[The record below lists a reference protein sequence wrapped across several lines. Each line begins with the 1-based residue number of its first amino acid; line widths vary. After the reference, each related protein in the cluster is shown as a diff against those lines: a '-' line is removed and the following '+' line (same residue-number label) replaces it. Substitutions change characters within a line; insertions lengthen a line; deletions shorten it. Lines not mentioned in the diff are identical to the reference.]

1 MKGDVESVALSVSSA
16 TAIRKYPSTRSLR
29 LPVLTPLRR
38 SHDQVATSAL
48 VITRLVP
55 LLVLNSLTLQLAKR
69 DDFAENVS
77 LDFKFQS
84 QCSTSTEMKYY
95 DSVLDLI
102 GHTPLIKLERLNKGV
117 KPLVLAKMENLNPGF
132 SVKDRIGVSMI
143 EAAER
148 EGILK
153 PGGTIVE
160 ATSGNTG
167 IGLAIA
173 AAVKGYKCI
182 FVMTDKA
189 SVEKSRYLKALGADV
204 VITPVSAKP
213 GTPDH
218 YVSTARRIA
227 AETPNSFYPD
237 QYSHPANPEAH
248 YQTTGPE
255 LWEQTEGNIT
265 HFVSG
270 IGTGG
275 TISGT
280 GKFLKEK
287 NPNIK
292 VIGADPFGSI
302 YKTYKD
308 TGKIPE
314 TTPYLVEGI
323 GQEVLPANAHMQY
336 VDEVLNV
343 SDHDSFETARQL
355 GRVEGIFCGG
365 STGTNCAAALR
376 VARDLDENATV
387 VFIVCDTGEHY
398 LSKFHSDEWMKEK
411 RLLEPQKITAGLI
424 CETKGAHSPK
434 DLVVV
439 APTERVAAALAK
451 MNEMGLT
458 QIPVLEDGKSVG
470 SLRENHLLSKV
481 FNDRDLLEAPVSKVM
496 DKGFPIV
503 GVDDDVN
510 QVTRKLRIHPA
521 VLIEEYGRITGIITR
536 HDMLDT
542 SDGDGN

>member
-1 MKGDVESVALSVSSA
+1 MDYYEDVLG
-16 TAIRKYPSTRSLR
+16 
-29 LPVLTPLRR
+29 
-38 SHDQVATSAL
+38 L
-48 VITRLVP
+48 V
-55 LLVLNSLTLQLAKR
+55 
-69 DDFAENVS
+69 
-77 LDFKFQS
+77 
-84 QCSTSTEMKYY
+84 
-95 DSVLDLI
+95 
-102 GHTPLIKLERLNKGV
+102 GHTPLVKLNQLNKGL
-117 KPLVLAKMENLNPGF
+117 KPLILAKMENLNPGF
-132 SVKDRIGVSMI
+132 SVKDRIGISMI
-143 EAAER
+143 QAAEL
-148 EGILK
+148 EGKLK

-248 YQTTGPE
+248 YRTTGPE
-255 LWEQTEGNIT
+255 LWDQTEGKIT

-280 GKFLKEK
+280 GRYLKER
-287 NPNIK
+287 NSNIR
-292 VIGADPFGSI
+292 VIGADPIGSI
-302 YKTYKD
+302 YKTYKE

-323 GQEVLPANAHMQY
+323 GQEVLPGNAHMQY
-336 VDEVLNV
+336 VDEVMNI
-343 SDHDSFETARQL
+343 SDAESFDTARQL

-376 VARDLDENATV
+376 VSRDLDRDAIV

-398 LSKFHSDEWMKEK
+398 LTKFHSDEWMKEK

-424 CETKGAHSPK
+424 SETKGARSPK
-434 DLVVV
+434 SLVVV
-439 APTERVAAALAK
+439 GPGDRVSVALSK
-451 MNEMGLT
+451 MNELGLT
-458 QIPVLEDGKSVG
+458 QIPVLDDGKSVG
-470 SLRENHLLSKV
+470 SLREGHLLSKV
-481 FNDRDLLEAPVSKVM
+481 FNDRDLLEGPVSKVM
-496 DKGFPIV
+496 EKGFPTV
-503 GVDDDVN
+503 EVDADVN
-510 QVTRKLRIHPA
+510 VVTRKLRTSPA

-536 HDMLDT
+536 HDVLDMT
-542 SDGDGN
+542 GNDRK

>member
-1 MKGDVESVALSVSSA
+1 MSLLSWLVDRYSSHKKA
-16 TAIRKYPSTRSLR
+16 DMDYY
-29 LPVLTPLRR
+29 
-38 SHDQVATSAL
+38 
-48 VITRLVP
+48 
-55 LLVLNSLTLQLAKR
+55 
-69 DDFAENVS
+69 ENV
-77 LDFKFQS
+77 LG
-84 QCSTSTEMKYY
+84 
-95 DSVLDLI
+95 LI
-102 GHTPLIKLERLNKGV
+102 GHTPLVKLHRLNKGL
-117 KPLVLAKMENLNPGF
+117 KPLILAKMENLNPGF
-132 SVKDRIGVSMI
+132 SVKDRIGISMI
-143 EAAER
+143 DTAER
-148 EGILK
+148 AGILK

-173 AAVKGYKCI
+173 ASVRGYKCI

-248 YQTTGPE
+248 YRTTGPE
-255 LWEQTEGNIT
+255 LWEQTEGKIT

-280 GKFLKEK
+280 GRFLKEK
-287 NPNIK
+287 NSEIK

-376 VARDLDENATV
+376 VARDLDENAIV

-458 QIPVLEDGKSVG
+458 QIPVLEDGRSVG

-542 SDGDGN
+542 ADGDGN

>member
-1 MKGDVESVALSVSSA
+1 MSFLSWLVDRYSSHKK
-16 TAIRKYPSTRSLR
+16 TDMDYY
-29 LPVLTPLRR
+29 
-38 SHDQVATSAL
+38 
-48 VITRLVP
+48 
-55 LLVLNSLTLQLAKR
+55 
-69 DDFAENVS
+69 ENV
-77 LDFKFQS
+77 LGL
-84 QCSTSTEMKYY
+84 
-95 DSVLDLI
+95 V
-102 GHTPLIKLERLNKGV
+102 GHTPLVKLNRLNKGL
-117 KPLVLAKMENLNPGF
+117 KPLILAKMENLNPGF
-132 SVKDRIGVSMI
+132 SVKDRIGISMI
-143 EAAER
+143 DAAER
-148 EGILK
+148 AGILK
-153 PGGTIVE
+153 SGGTIVE

-173 AAVKGYKCI
+173 ASVRGYKCI

-248 YQTTGPE
+248 YRTTGPE
-255 LWEQTEGNIT
+255 LWEQTEGKIT

-280 GKFLKEK
+280 GRFLKEK
-287 NPNIK
+287 NSEIK

-376 VARDLDENATV
+376 VARDLDENAIV

-458 QIPVLEDGKSVG
+458 QIPVLEDGRSVG

-542 SDGDGN
+542 AGGDGN

>member
-1 MKGDVESVALSVSSA
+1 MNYRQSVLEL
-16 TAIRKYPSTRSLR
+16 IGN
-29 LPVLTPLRR
+29 TPLVKINRINKG
-38 SHDQVATSAL
+38 L
-48 VITRLVP
+48 
-55 LLVLNSLTLQLAKR
+55 K
-69 DDFAENVS
+69 
-77 LDFKFQS
+77 
-84 QCSTSTEMKYY
+84 
-95 DSVLDLI
+95 
-102 GHTPLIKLERLNKGV
+102 PLI
-117 KPLVLAKMENLNPGF
+117 LAKMENLNPGF
-132 SVKDRIGVSMI
+132 SVKDRIGISMI
-143 EAAER
+143 NAAER
-148 EGILK
+148 EGKLK

-173 AAVKGYKCI
+173 ASVRGYKCI

-189 SVEKSRYLKALGADV
+189 SAEKSRYLKALGADV

-248 YQTTGPE
+248 YRTTGPE
-255 LWEQTEGNIT
+255 LWEQTEGKIT

-287 NPNIK
+287 DRNVK

-302 YKTYKD
+302 YKTYKE

-323 GQEVLPANAHMQY
+323 GQEVLPGNAHLQY
-336 VDEVLNV
+336 VDEIINIT
-343 SDHDSFETARQL
+343 DRESFEAARQL
-355 GRVEGIFCGG
+355 SRVEGIFCGG
-365 STGTNCAAALR
+365 STGTNAAAALR
-376 VARDLDENATV
+376 VARDLDENAVV

-398 LSKFHSDEWMKEK
+398 LTKFHSDEWMKEK

-424 CETKGAHSPK
+424 SETKSKAAPQDLISAAPNDSVGA
-434 DLVVV
+434 V
-439 APTERVAAALAK
+439 LAK

-458 QIPVLEDGKSVG
+458 QLPVLEDGKPVG
-470 SLRENHLLSKV
+470 SLRENHLLTKV
-481 FNDRDLLEAPVSKVM
+481 FNDRDLLEARVGDVM
-496 DKGFPIV
+496 EKSFPTV
-503 GVDDDVN
+503 DVDDDVN
-510 QVTRKLRIHPA
+510 IVSRKLRTSPA

-536 HDMLDT
+536 LDLLDM
-542 SDGDGN
+542 SENGQ

>member
-1 MKGDVESVALSVSSA
+1 
-16 TAIRKYPSTRSLR
+16 
-29 LPVLTPLRR
+29 
-38 SHDQVATSAL
+38 
-48 VITRLVP
+48 
-55 LLVLNSLTLQLAKR
+55 
-69 DDFAENVS
+69 
-77 LDFKFQS
+77 
-84 QCSTSTEMKYY
+84 MKYY
-95 DSVLDLI
+95 ENVLGLI
-102 GHTPLIKLERLNKGV
+102 GHTPLVKLNRLNKAL
-117 KPLVLAKMENLNPGF
+117 KPLILAKMENLNPGF
-132 SVKDRIGVSMI
+132 SVKDRIGISMI

-148 EGILK
+148 EGKLR

-227 AETPNSFYPD
+227 GETPNSFYPD

-248 YQTTGPE
+248 YRTTGPE
-255 LWEQTEGNIT
+255 LWEQTKGRIT

-287 NPNIK
+287 NPDIRI
-292 VIGADPFGSI
+292 VGADPYGSI
-302 YKTYKD
+302 YKTYKE

-336 VDEVLNV
+336 VDEVRNI
-343 SDHDSFETARQL
+343 SDRDSFETARQL
-355 GRVEGIFCGG
+355 SRVEGIFCGG
-365 STGTNCAAALR
+365 STGTNCAAALE
-376 VARDLDENATV
+376 VAREADENAV
-387 VFIVCDTGEHY
+387 IVFIVCDTGEHY

-411 RLLEPQKITAGLI
+411 RLLEPQKITAGLLS
-424 CETKGAHSPK
+424 ETKSKSAPLALVAMRPD
-434 DLVVV
+434 DLVL
-439 APTERVAAALAK
+439 AALAK

-481 FNDRDLLEAPVSKVM
+481 FADRDLLEAPVSEVM
-496 DKGFPIV
+496 DKGFPTV
-503 GVDDDVN
+503 DVDDDIN
-510 QVTRKLRIHPA
+510 AVTRKLRSNQA

-536 HDMLDT
+536 HDVLEVT
-542 SDGDGN
+542 GDGER

>member
-1 MKGDVESVALSVSSA
+1 MLRGH
-16 TAIRKYPSTRSLR
+16 SLPR
-29 LPVLTPLRR
+29 QTDMDYYQNVLG
-38 SHDQVATSAL
+38 
-48 VITRLVP
+48 
-55 LLVLNSLTLQLAKR
+55 
-69 DDFAENVS
+69 
-77 LDFKFQS
+77 
-84 QCSTSTEMKYY
+84 
-95 DSVLDLI
+95 LI
-102 GHTPLIKLERLNKGV
+102 GHTPLIKLNRLNKGL

-132 SVKDRIGVSMI
+132 SVKDRIGVSMV

-148 EGILK
+148 AGALK

-167 IGLAIA
+167 IGLAIV

-227 AETPNSFYPD
+227 SETPNSFYPD

-248 YQTTGPE
+248 YRTTGPE
-255 LWEQTEGNIT
+255 LWEQTEGKIT

-280 GKFLKEK
+280 GRFLKEK
-287 NPNIK
+287 NANIRI
-292 VIGADPFGSI
+292 IGADPYGSI
-302 YKTYKD
+302 YKTYKE

-336 VDEVLNV
+336 IDEVMNI
-343 SDHDSFETARQL
+343 SDRDSFEAARQL

-365 STGTNCAAALR
+365 SSGTNCAAALR
-376 VARDLDENATV
+376 LARDLDDSAV
-387 VFIVCDTGEHY
+387 IVFVVCDTGEHY

-411 RLLEPQKITAGLI
+411 RLLEPQKITAGLLN
-424 CETKGAHSPK
+424 ETKMKGAPRE
-434 DLVVV
+434 LVTVT
-439 APTERVAAALAK
+439 PHELVAAALAK
-451 MNEMGLT
+451 MNELGLT

-470 SLRENHLLSKV
+470 SLRENHLLSRV
-481 FNDRDLLEAPVSKVM
+481 FNERELLEAPVSKIM

-503 GVDDDVN
+503 DVDVDVN
-510 QVTRKLRIHPA
+510 VVSRKLRSSPA

-536 HDMLDT
+536 HDLLDT
-542 SDGDGN
+542 TR